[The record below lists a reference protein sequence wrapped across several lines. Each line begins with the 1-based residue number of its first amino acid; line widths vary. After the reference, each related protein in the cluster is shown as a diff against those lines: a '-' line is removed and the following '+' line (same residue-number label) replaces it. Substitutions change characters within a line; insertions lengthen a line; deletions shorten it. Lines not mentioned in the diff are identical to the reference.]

1 MIISLLI
8 VFSLCVAYLNVN
20 ILNVYASISNS
31 TYTATIG
38 SQTIP
43 FADYPV
49 GSYFTDNGSACND
62 HSSCG
67 GGSWRNDTCNCKST
81 WNGVALN
88 STSCY
93 GFANMVFYRLFGHT
107 TYSQTTKVVSNI
119 SASTINSSYLY
130 NLFTNGTVKAGAH
143 IRNSTHSMIF
153 MGCDSS
159 YIYTYEGNY
168 DGQCRVGVIRRTW
181 SEMVTYLQSKNGIA
195 FIQMPNSYPNAYTEA
210 PSYYVVCNTSE
221 ASSITATSAVF
232 SGTFTNPASAK
243 IIKRGYQWGATPE
256 MCNYTEFDCNITW
269 DDGLS
274 HNMTNLSPNT
284 TYYYKLVVKCE
295 DGSYIYGNT
304 KTVTT
309 LSMPDTEKPVISNL
323 FARNISSKSFTIQ
336 CNLYDNSNIA
346 RVWFVVYSPDG
357 EYQFGTGASNGF
369 FSYKFDTEN
378 YGGAGI
384 YSVHIYAFD
393 ENDNS
398 SGMYSTG
405 EFLVEDDNV
414 SPTIENISVSN
425 IGNKVFEIKCD
436 LKDNVGIVRMWMVIY
451 APNGEHQFEIP
462 ASQGEFIYPINTE
475 LYGGIGEYVVH
486 MYAFD
491 AAENSSGMYSTG
503 SIIPTYTIKYIVNT
517 DSEDIETQLKKY
529 DSNITLS
536 SEIPTRTG
544 YIFTEWNTKTDG
556 SGVSYNPG
564 ATYTENNNLV
574 LYAQW
579 KSVIPHTESTVTKS
593 GTKLIIDMNVHNIN
607 SPFDI
612 LIVGYKENRLV
623 TMKRVLYNEQNS
635 PYTLEGDIDE
645 IKVMVW
651 SDLSTLKPLC
661 DAEVIQSNEFITE

>member
-1 MIISLLI
+1 LKQKIISWVI
-8 VFSLCVAYLNVN
+8 VFSLCVACLNCN
-20 ILNVYASISNS
+20 AYAQN
-31 TYTATIG
+31 A
-38 SQTIP
+38 
-43 FADYPV
+43 
-49 GSYFTDNGSACND
+49 ND
-62 HSSCG
+62 
-67 GGSWRNDTCNCKST
+67 
-81 WNGVALN
+81 
-88 STSCY
+88 
-93 GFANMVFYRLFGHT
+93 
-107 TYSQTTKVVSNI
+107 I
-119 SASTINSSYLY
+119 
-130 NLFTNGTVKAGAH
+130 
-143 IRNSTHSMIF
+143 
-153 MGCDSS
+153 
-159 YIYTYEGNY
+159 
-168 DGQCRVGVIRRTW
+168 
-181 SEMVTYLQSKNGIA
+181 VTYLTEIEGTSYTYGYCLGFVHKSFENVYGYRAYNCCAYKSGSIYVDSTSRDIPIGACVYFSGSKTTCETCWNKAGHVGIYIGNGNIMHNWDGKVTKSS
-195 FIQMPNSYPNAYTEA
+195 IDYVVSRGYPYRGWGWLCDNPLDQYTEP

-323 FARNISSKSFTIQ
+323 FARDISSKSFTIQ

-357 EYQFGTGASNGF
+357 EYQFGTGASNGI

-579 KSVIPHTESTVTKS
+579 ESVIPHTESTITKS

>member
-1 MIISLLI
+1 MKQKIISWVI
-8 VFSLCVAYLNVN
+8 VFSLCVACLNCN
-20 ILNVYASISNS
+20 AYAQN
-31 TYTATIG
+31 A
-38 SQTIP
+38 
-43 FADYPV
+43 
-49 GSYFTDNGSACND
+49 ND
-62 HSSCG
+62 
-67 GGSWRNDTCNCKST
+67 
-81 WNGVALN
+81 
-88 STSCY
+88 
-93 GFANMVFYRLFGHT
+93 
-107 TYSQTTKVVSNI
+107 I
-119 SASTINSSYLY
+119 
-130 NLFTNGTVKAGAH
+130 
-143 IRNSTHSMIF
+143 
-153 MGCDSS
+153 
-159 YIYTYEGNY
+159 
-168 DGQCRVGVIRRTW
+168 
-181 SEMVTYLQSKNGIA
+181 VTYLTEIEGTSYTYGYCLGFVHKSFENVYGYRAYNCCAYKSGSIYVDSTSRDIPIGACVYFSGSKTTCETCWNKAGHVGIYIGNGNIMHNWDGKVTKSS
-195 FIQMPNSYPNAYTEA
+195 IDYVVSRGYPYRGWGWLCDNPLDQYTEP

-323 FARNISSKSFTIQ
+323 FARDISSKSFTIQ

-357 EYQFGTGASNGF
+357 EYQFGTGASNGI

-579 KSVIPHTESTVTKS
+579 ESVIPHTESTITKS

>member
-1 MIISLLI
+1 MEVLILKQKIISWVI
-8 VFSLCVAYLNVN
+8 VFSLCVACLNCN
-20 ILNVYASISNS
+20 AYAQN
-31 TYTATIG
+31 A
-38 SQTIP
+38 
-43 FADYPV
+43 
-49 GSYFTDNGSACND
+49 ND
-62 HSSCG
+62 
-67 GGSWRNDTCNCKST
+67 
-81 WNGVALN
+81 
-88 STSCY
+88 
-93 GFANMVFYRLFGHT
+93 
-107 TYSQTTKVVSNI
+107 I
-119 SASTINSSYLY
+119 
-130 NLFTNGTVKAGAH
+130 
-143 IRNSTHSMIF
+143 
-153 MGCDSS
+153 
-159 YIYTYEGNY
+159 
-168 DGQCRVGVIRRTW
+168 
-181 SEMVTYLQSKNGIA
+181 VTYLTEIEGTSYTYGYCLGFVHKSFENVYGYRAYNCCAYKSGSIYVDSTSRDIPIGACVYFSGSKTTCETCWNKAGHVGIYIGNGNIMHNWDGKVTKSS
-195 FIQMPNSYPNAYTEA
+195 IDYVVSRGYPYRGWGWLCDNPLDQYTEP

-232 SGTFTNPASAK
+232 SGTFTNPASVK
-243 IIKRGYQWGATPE
+243 IIKRGYQWGTTPE

-323 FARNISSKSFTIQ
+323 FARDISSKSFTIQ

-357 EYQFGTGASNGF
+357 EYQFGTGASNGI

-579 KSVIPHTESTVTKS
+579 ESVIPHTESTITKS